1 MRKVSTPFILAMM
14 LFPTLLDAQKMPMN
28 GQYNGASQSA
38 TDTNSTLPAVTG
50 SAKPLSGRTILY
62 VNEFSGSTAD
72 VKFANACAALPE
84 TGGTLDARS
93 FGASTQT
100 IAATVS
106 CGSATRPVTILFDPA
121 TTYVP
126 SAQDVDMFSVPSNC
140 TLDGL
145 SASATLVPGY
155 SGNMVKF
162 IGICGD
168 GMRCYLRNFTL
179 TNGTGTSNP
188 GTGTGVLL
196 QATNVANYLAY
207 VDIEHGRIEGFQYGM
222 YLRSAGKVSSPYFVN
237 DTRVNDVT
245 IKNAV
250 ACIVLKSDPGDVI
263 GNLFLNSS
271 CQYGP
276 QSATGLTISGVSGSN
291 TYGNQFMN
299 FNIWDYTAATII
311 NFDPNSSRN
320 YYFGTAPGGG
330 KVTDNGVNNNEIFL
344 DTNAFA
350 NPWPTLKTSGD
361 FQIVAP
367 NGHGLF
373 LKTSDTQWNIQPHTQ
388 VTGDLGFTLSGTG
401 TPFRLT
407 TGGAVGSNIPIPIS
421 FTTKSTTSEN
431 LVVTGMTSRGHCS
444 LTATNAAAAAMMA
457 DTYVSAKT
465 TNEITIK
472 HTASRGAAF
481 DILCTPN

>member
-1 MRKVSTPFILAMM
+1 MRQIAGPWILVVMI
-14 LFPTLLDAQKMPMN
+14 FPTLLSAQNRGRN
-28 GQYNGASQSA
+28 GYENAVSKSA
-38 TDTNSTLPAVTG
+38 TGRNLTAVTANAKYPSG
-50 SAKPLSGRTILY
+50 STILY
-62 VNEFSGSTAD
+62 VDQFTGTSAD
-72 VKFANACAALPE
+72 VKFSNACAALPA
-84 TGGTLDARS
+84 TGGTLDARG
-93 FGASTQT
+93 FGASTQI

-126 SAQDVDMFSVPSNC
+126 GAQNTDMFSVPSNGI
-140 TLDGL
+140 LDGL
-145 SASATLVPGY
+145 SASATSVPGY
-155 SGNMVKF
+155 FGNIVKF
-162 IGICGD
+162 VEICGD
-168 GMRCYLRNFTL
+168 GIRCYLRNFTL

-196 QATNVANYLAY
+196 QATNGANYLAY

-222 YLRSAGKVSSPYFVN
+222 YLTSRGKVSSNYFVN

-250 ACIVLKSDPGDVI
+250 ACIVLKSNPGDVI

-311 NFDPNSSRN
+311 SFDPNSSRN

-330 KVTDNGVNNNEIFL
+330 TVIDNGVNNNEIFL
-344 DTNAFA
+344 DTNDFA

-373 LKTSDTQWNIQPHTQ
+373 LKTADTQWNIQPHTQ
-388 VTGDLGFTLSGTG
+388 VVGDLGFTLNGTG

-407 TGGAVGSNIPIPIS
+407 ASGAAGSNIPIPVN
-421 FTTKSTTSEN
+421 FTTKSVTSEN
-431 LVVTGMTSRGHCS
+431 LTVTGMTSKGHCS
-444 LTATNAAAAAMMA
+444 LTATNASAAAMMA
-457 DTYVSAKT
+457 ATYIYAKT
-465 TNEITIK
+465 TDQITIK
-472 HTASRGAAF
+472 HTASSGATF